1 MKRMISLILVF
12 ATLLSLLTIPQAA
25 LAEGQTKWLHG
36 IPNFKQYDSQW
47 KNTKIGTK
55 TIGDV
60 GCLVTSMAMS
70 ESYRQGKTINPATMR
85 NQLSFSNN
93 DMYWPSNYST
103 IGSGVNLQL
112 IYNTI
117 NAGKPVIVG
126 AKNSSGGWHWV
137 IVTGYVNLNTSN
149 MQRSCFQIND
159 PNSTSRTNLSQFLSV
174 YPNSVTLKTY
184 NGAGKDTSTSSTSS
198 STNTSRSRITITS
211 LIGSKTCR
219 GYLCVSSNQKVYP
232 NSSLSG
238 HDGSWVYTNDYIR
251 IVNVSGNSLLIEYPA
266 GSGVKQK
273 WVSADKI
280 FVNFSYGVWSKT
292 ATQNINVTSRPG
304 GGVKVGTVY
313 RGDLTYVLG
322 ENGSYYQ
329 ILYPA
334 GSVWKFGFVP
344 KGQL

>member
-12 ATLLSLLTIPQAA
+12 AMLLSLLTIPQAA

-47 KNTKIGTK
+47 KNIKIGTK
-55 TIGDV
+55 TIGVV
-60 GCLVTSMAMS
+60 GCLVTSMSMS

-112 IYNTI
+112 IYSTI

-137 IVTGYVNLNTSN
+137 IVTGYVNLNASN
-149 MQRSCFQIND
+149 MKRSCFQIND

-184 NGAGKDTSTSSTSS
+184 SGAGKGTSS
-198 STNTSRSRITITS
+198 SSSDSASRSRITIAS

-219 GYLCVSSNQKVYP
+219 GYLCVSSNQKAYP
-232 NSSLSG
+232 NSNLSG
-238 HDGSWVYTNDYIR
+238 HDGSWVYTNDYIKIIR
-251 IVNVSGNSLLIEYPA
+251 VSGNSLLVEFPA
-266 GSGVKQK
+266 GGGFKQR
-273 WVSADKI
+273 WVAADKL
-280 FVNFSYGVWSKT
+280 FVNFGYGVWSMT
-292 ATQNINVTSRPG
+292 ATQNITVTSRPG
-304 GGVKVGTVY
+304 SGVTVGSVY

-322 ENGSYYQ
+322 ESGSYYQ
-329 ILYPA
+329 VLYPA
-334 GSVWKFGFVP
+334 GHIWKFGFVL
-344 KGQL
+344 KSKL